1 MQGRAHLCICCANTS
16 VRRALRPF
24 LNLPSPP
31 ILQPVGPAI
40 CAGAAP
46 LARAVLADGQ
56 NPTLPCLMAGDVGR
70 GFEAQQSRKNPHERD
85 HGDRAI
91 GAFSGGMS
99 GAAWRWLGCKKLHFH
114 FLPFFPSFTPA
125 ACRGACQAA
134 RVGCPAGRGSDQAG
148 QTWWISDDEE
158 LDRII
163 RAGRRGLYDGVRGT
177 CGPGNGSPYDNPG
190 AISRAGVFCRIKPNI
205 AGDAPGG

>member
-1 MQGRAHLCICCANTS
+1 MYLLRKY
-16 VRRALRPF
+16 VR
-24 LNLPSPP
+24 
-31 ILQPVGPAI
+31 Q
-40 CAGAAP
+40 AGAAP
-46 LARAVLADGQ
+46 LPEPSQPSDPATRRAGDLRGRCA
-56 NPTLPCLMAGDVGR
+56 PCQSRPGGRPKPRPPLLMAGDVSR
-70 GFEAQQSRKNPHERD
+70 GFEAQRSRKNPHERD

-177 CGPGNGSPYDNPG
+177 CGPGNGSPYDNSG
-190 AISRAGVFCRIKPNI
+190 ASANTGVFCGIKPNI
-205 AGDAPGG
+205 DGDAARG

>member
-40 CAGAAP
+40 CAGAAT

-56 NPTLPCLMAGDVGR
+56 NPTLPCLMAGDVGW
-70 GFEAQQSRKNPHERD
+70 GFETERSRKNPHERD

-91 GAFSGGMS
+91 GAFSGRMS
-99 GAAWRWLGCKKLHFH
+99 GAAWRGMGVKNYTSISCHKTDSAAGPSHSAGAKMQFWLTLRISCNCNTLLKLLSSPRSITATCK
-114 FLPFFPSFTPA
+114 
-125 ACRGACQAA
+125 
-134 RVGCPAGRGSDQAG
+134 RVGVPGTGLPCFDDGASDPSLRHRWQ
-148 QTWWISDDEE
+148 S
-158 LDRII
+158 
-163 RAGRRGLYDGVRGT
+163 
-177 CGPGNGSPYDNPG
+177 
-190 AISRAGVFCRIKPNI
+190 
-205 AGDAPGG
+205 

>member
-1 MQGRAHLCICCANTS
+1 MARTEKHPMNRDLFMTAPDNLADAVQAPFQPAVLRVDKFT
-16 VRRALRPF
+16 VPPQALRPF

-99 GAAWRWLGCKKLHFH
+99 GADFMAM
-114 FLPFFPSFTPA
+114 
-125 ACRGACQAA
+125 
-134 RVGCPAGRGSDQAG
+134 
-148 QTWWISDDEE
+148 
-158 LDRII
+158 
-163 RAGRRGLYDGVRGT
+163 
-177 CGPGNGSPYDNPG
+177 
-190 AISRAGVFCRIKPNI
+190 
-205 AGDAPGG
+205 

>member
-1 MQGRAHLCICCANTS
+1 MQGRAHLCICYANTS

-70 GFEAQQSRKNPHERD
+70 GFGTERSRKNPHERD
-85 HGDRAI
+85 HRDRAI

-99 GAAWRWLGCKKLHFH
+99 DAAWRWHECKKLHFH
-114 FLPFFPSFTPA
+114 FLPLFPSFTPA
-125 ACRGACQAA
+125 TLSFFH
-134 RVGCPAGRGSDQAG
+134 P
-148 QTWWISDDEE
+148 
-158 LDRII
+158 
-163 RAGRRGLYDGVRGT
+163 RRLSRSI
-177 CGPGNGSPYDNPG
+177 PSSSRRMP
-190 AISRAGVFCRIKPNI
+190 SRARIRSRWSNI
-205 AGDAPGG
+205 VDLR

>member
-1 MQGRAHLCICCANTS
+1 MYLLRKY
-16 VRRALRPF
+16 VR
-24 LNLPSPP
+24 
-31 ILQPVGPAI
+31 Q
-40 CAGAAP
+40 AGAAPLPEPSQPSDPATRWAGDLRRSAP

-56 NPTLPCLMAGDVGR
+56 NPALPCLMAGDIGR
-70 GFEAQQSRKNPHERD
+70 GFGAERSRKNPHERD

-99 GAAWRWLGCKKLHFH
+99 DAAWRWRGCKKLHFH

-205 AGDAPGG
+205 VGAAAKG